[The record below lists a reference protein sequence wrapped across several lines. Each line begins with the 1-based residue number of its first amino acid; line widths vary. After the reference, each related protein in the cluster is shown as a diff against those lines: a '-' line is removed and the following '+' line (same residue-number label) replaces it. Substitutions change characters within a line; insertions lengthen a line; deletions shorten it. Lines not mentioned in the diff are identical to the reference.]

1 MVVYKSILDPTYW
14 NHTGPTFESH
24 HNLFNLFNLI
34 NRPPAKEELSP
45 DWPKVVSPVLETTPA
60 VSMGSTTPAISTES
74 PLTPVTLITS
84 TTTPSPSGPD
94 LTSLILTVLTALC
107 MEKNSTDTACVRA
120 RTQLQSLSLSKGDI
134 VEENPAN
141 QYDPVVLQNLLVSL
155 INDQAAVND
164 RERQGRQSQSVQGFS
179 WSVFLQAVRG
189 INRFVKTISNSGD
202 VVALLEDWLRRPAQ
216 KSVSTDQLKV
226 FFDLFAMEALNALQR
241 DVKLLEVSLFVLIG
255 VLIALVVTLGLGW
268 SIMAIRACKTERK
281 AAKVRRQKS
290 DADILLRNLQRSRRQ
305 QIMESQF

>member
-1 MVVYKSILDPTYW
+1 MVVYKSIFDPTYW
-14 NHTGPTFESH
+14 NHTGPSFESH
-24 HNLFNLFNLI
+24 LFNLI
-34 NRPPAKEELSP
+34 SRPPAKEELSP
-45 DWPKVVSPVLETTPA
+45 DWPKVVSPVL
-60 VSMGSTTPAISTES
+60 VTTPAISMEVEES
-74 PLTPVTLITS
+74 TMVTLITS
-84 TTTPSPSGPD
+84 STTPSPSGPD
-94 LTSLILTVLTALC
+94 LTYLVLTVLTALC
-107 MEKNSTDTACVRA
+107 KEKSSTDTACVRA
-120 RTQLQSLSLSKGDI
+120 RTQLQSLSLTKGNL
-134 VEENPAN
+134 VEEDPAN

-164 RERQGRQSQSVQGFS
+164 RERQGRQSVQGFS

-226 FFDLFAMEALNALQR
+226 FVDLFAMEALSALQR

-255 VLIALVVTLGLGW
+255 TLIALVLMLGVGW
-268 SIMAIRACKTERK
+268 SVMSMRACRTERK
-281 AAKVRRQKS
+281 AAKVKRQKS

>member
-34 NRPPAKEELSP
+34 SRPPAKEELSP
-45 DWPKVVSPVLETTPA
+45 DWPKVVSPVL
-60 VSMGSTTPAISTES
+60 VTTPAISMEVEES
-74 PLTPVTLITS
+74 TMVTLITS
-84 TTTPSPSGPD
+84 STTPSPSGSD
-94 LTSLILTVLTALC
+94 LTYLILTVLTALC
-107 MEKNSTDTACVRA
+107 KEKSSTDTACVRA
-120 RTQLQSLSLSKGDI
+120 RTQLQSLSLTKGDI
-134 VEENPAN
+134 VEEDPAN

-164 RERQGRQSQSVQGFS
+164 RERQGRQSVQGFS

-189 INRFVKTISNSGD
+189 IGRFVKTVSNSGE

-226 FFDLFAMEALNALQR
+226 FFDLFAMEALSALQR

-255 VLIALVVTLGLGW
+255 TLIALVLMLGVGW
-268 SIMAIRACKTERK
+268 SVMSIRACRTERK
-281 AAKVRRQKS
+281 AAKVKRQKS

>member
-1 MVVYKSILDPTYW
+1 MVVYKSIFDPTYW
-14 NHTGPTFESH
+14 NHSGPSFESQH
-24 HNLFNLFNLI
+24 HIFNLFNLVG
-34 NRPPAKEELSP
+34 RSPAEEELSP
-45 DWPKVVSPVLETTPA
+45 SWPKVVTPESVTSPVI
-60 VSMGSTTPAISTES
+60 SMVGEVEESTM
-74 PLTPVTLITS
+74 VTLITS
-84 TTTPSPSGPD
+84 STTPSPSGSD
-94 LTSLILTVLTALC
+94 LTYLILTVLTALC
-107 MEKNSTDTACVRA
+107 KEKSSTDTACVRA
-120 RTQLQSLSLSKGDI
+120 RTQLQSLSLTKGDI
-134 VEENPAN
+134 VEEDPAN
-141 QYDPVVLQNLLVSL
+141 PYDPLVLQNLLVSL

-164 RERQGRQSQSVQGFS
+164 RERQGRQTVQGFS
-179 WSVFLQAVRG
+179 WSSFLQAVRG

-226 FFDLFAMEALNALQR
+226 FFDLFAMEALSALQR

-255 VLIALVVTLGLGW
+255 VLIALVLMLGVGW
-268 SIMAIRACKTERK
+268 SVMSIRACKTERK

>member
-24 HNLFNLFNLI
+24 YNPFTLFNLI

-60 VSMGSTTPAISTES
+60 ISMGSTTPAISTES
-74 PLTPVTLITS
+74 TMTPVTLITS

-107 MEKNSTDTACVRA
+107 TEKNSTDTACVRA
-120 RTQLQSLSLSKGDI
+120 RTQLQSLSLTKGDI
-134 VEENPAN
+134 VEEDPAN
-141 QYDPVVLQNLLVSL
+141 PYDPLVLQNLLVSL

-164 RERQGRQSQSVQGFS
+164 RERQGRQTVQGFS
-179 WSVFLQAVRG
+179 WSSFLQAVRG

-226 FFDLFAMEALNALQR
+226 FFDLFAMEALSALQR
-241 DVKLLEVSLFVLIG
+241 DVKLLEVTLFVLIG
-255 VLIALVVTLGLGW
+255 TLIALVLMLAVGW
-268 SIMAIRACKTERK
+268 AVMSIRACRTERK
-281 AAKVRRQKS
+281 AAKVKRQKS
-290 DADILLRNLQRSRRQ
+290 DADTLLRNLQRSRRQ

>member
-24 HNLFNLFNLI
+24 YNPFTLFNLI
-34 NRPPAKEELSP
+34 KRPPAKEELSP

-60 VSMGSTTPAISTES
+60 ISMGSTTPAISTES
-74 PLTPVTLITS
+74 TMTPVTLITS

-107 MEKNSTDTACVRA
+107 TEKNSTDTACVRA
-120 RTQLQSLSLSKGDI
+120 RTQLQSLSLTKGDI
-134 VEENPAN
+134 VEEDPAN
-141 QYDPVVLQNLLVSL
+141 PYDPLVLQNLLVSL

-164 RERQGRQSQSVQGFS
+164 RERQGRQTVQGFS
-179 WSVFLQAVRG
+179 WSSFLQVVRG

-226 FFDLFAMEALNALQR
+226 FFDLFAMEALSALQR
-241 DVKLLEVSLFVLIG
+241 DVKLLEVTLFVLIG
-255 VLIALVVTLGLGW
+255 TLIALVLMLAVGW
-268 SIMAIRACKTERK
+268 AVMSIRACRTERK
-281 AAKVRRQKS
+281 AAKVKRQES
-290 DADILLRNLQRSRRQ
+290 DANTLLRNLQRSRRR

>member
-14 NHTGPTFESH
+14 NHSGPTFESH

-34 NRPPAKEELSP
+34 SRPPAKEELSP
-45 DWPKVVSPVLETTPA
+45 DWPKIVSPVLETTPA
-60 VSMGSTTPAISTES
+60 ISMEVEESTM
-74 PLTPVTLITS
+74 VTLITS
-84 TTTPSPSGPD
+84 STTPSPSGSD
-94 LTSLILTVLTALC
+94 LTYLVLTVLTALC
-107 MEKNSTDTACVRA
+107 KEKSSNDTACVRA

-164 RERQGRQSQSVQGFS
+164 RERQGRQSVQGFS

-226 FFDLFAMEALNALQR
+226 FFDLFAMETLNALQR

>member
-45 DWPKVVSPVLETTPA
+45 DWPKIVSPVLETTPA
-60 VSMGSTTPAISTES
+60 ISMEVEESTM
-74 PLTPVTLITS
+74 VTLITS
-84 TTTPSPSGPD
+84 STTPSPSGSD
-94 LTSLILTVLTALC
+94 LTYLVLTVLTALC
-107 MEKNSTDTACVRA
+107 KEKSSSDTACVRA

-164 RERQGRQSQSVQGFS
+164 RERQGRQSVQGFS

-226 FFDLFAMEALNALQR
+226 FFDLFAMEALSALQR

-255 VLIALVVTLGLGW
+255 VLIALVLMLGVGW
-268 SIMAIRACKTERK
+268 SVMSIRACKTERK

>member
-24 HNLFNLFNLI
+24 YNPFTLFNLI

-45 DWPKVVSPVLETTPA
+45 DWPKVVSPLLETTPA
-60 VSMGSTTPAISTES
+60 ISMGSTTPAISTES
-74 PLTPVTLITS
+74 TMTPVTLITS

-107 MEKNSTDTACVRA
+107 TEKNSTDTACVRA
-120 RTQLQSLSLSKGDI
+120 RTQLQSLSLTKGDI
-134 VEENPAN
+134 VEEDPAN
-141 QYDPVVLQNLLVSL
+141 PYDPLVLQNLLVSL

-164 RERQGRQSQSVQGFS
+164 RERQGRQTVQGFS
-179 WSVFLQAVRG
+179 WSSFLQVVRG

-226 FFDLFAMEALNALQR
+226 FFDLFAMEALSALQR
-241 DVKLLEVSLFVLIG
+241 DVKLLEMTLFVLIG
-255 VLIALVVTLGLGW
+255 TLIALVLMLAVGW
-268 SIMAIRACKTERK
+268 AVMSIRACRTERK
-281 AAKVRRQKS
+281 AAKVKRQES
-290 DADILLRNLQRSRRQ
+290 DANTLLRNLQRSRRR

>member
-34 NRPPAKEELSP
+34 SRPPAKEELSP
-45 DWPKVVSPVLETTPA
+45 DWPKIVSPVLETTPA
-60 VSMGSTTPAISTES
+60 ISMEVEESTM
-74 PLTPVTLITS
+74 VTLITS
-84 TTTPSPSGPD
+84 STTPSPSGSD
-94 LTSLILTVLTALC
+94 LTYLVLTVLTALC
-107 MEKNSTDTACVRA
+107 KEKSSNDTACVRA

-164 RERQGRQSQSVQGFS
+164 RERQGRQSVQGFS

-226 FFDLFAMEALNALQR
+226 FFDLFAMEALSALQR

-255 VLIALVVTLGLGW
+255 VLIALVLMLGVGW
-268 SIMAIRACKTERK
+268 SVMSIRACKTERK

>member
-1 MVVYKSILDPTYW
+1 MVVYKSIFYPTYW
-14 NHTGPTFESH
+14 NHSGPTFESH

-34 NRPPAKEELSP
+34 SRPPAKEELSP
-45 DWPKVVSPVLETTPA
+45 DWPKVVSPVL
-60 VSMGSTTPAISTES
+60 VTTPAISMEVEES
-74 PLTPVTLITS
+74 TMVTLITS
-84 TTTPSPSGPD
+84 STTPSPSGSD
-94 LTSLILTVLTALC
+94 LSYLILTVLTALC
-107 MEKNSTDTACVRA
+107 KEKSSTDTACVRA
-120 RTQLQSLSLSKGDI
+120 RTQLQSLSLTKGNL
-134 VEENPAN
+134 VEEDPAN

-164 RERQGRQSQSVQGFS
+164 RERQGRQSVQGFS

-226 FFDLFAMEALNALQR
+226 FVDLFAMEALSALQR

-255 VLIALVVTLGLGW
+255 TLIALVLMLGVGW
-268 SIMAIRACKTERK
+268 SVMSIRACKTERK